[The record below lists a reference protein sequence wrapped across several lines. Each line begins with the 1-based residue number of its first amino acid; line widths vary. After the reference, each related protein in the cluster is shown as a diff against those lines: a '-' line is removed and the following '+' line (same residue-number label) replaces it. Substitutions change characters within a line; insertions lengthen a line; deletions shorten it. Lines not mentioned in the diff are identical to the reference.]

1 MKKFSVVSPVYNAAN
16 ILPQL
21 IQRIE
26 VSLKSLDLD
35 YEIILVDDGCKDG
48 SWGVIEQYCK
58 NNKSLIGIKLSR
70 NFGQHYAITAG
81 IEIAQGEWIVVMD
94 CDLQDRPEE
103 IPNLYSKALEG
114 FDIVLAKR
122 INRKDSFIK
131 KYFSKMFYKT
141 LKYLTGIDQDETV
154 ANFGMYNYK
163 VIKSVVSMKESIRYF
178 PAMIK
183 WVGFSTTKIDV
194 EHNFRHSGKSSYSLR
209 KLLELALNIMLS
221 YSIKPIF
228 ITIKVGFAISLLS
241 FLAALFYLIEWLNGS
256 IFLMGFT
263 SLIISIWFLSGII
276 ISTLGILGLY
286 IAKTFEVVKGRP
298 NYIIEKQINQN

>member
-21 IQRIE
+21 IERIE
-26 VSLKSLDLD
+26 VSLKSLNLD
-35 YEIILVDDGCKDG
+35 YEIILVDDGCKEG

-58 NNKSLIGIKLSR
+58 NNKNLIGIKLSR

-103 IPNLYSKALEG
+103 IPKLYSKALEG

-131 KYFSKMFYKT
+131 KNFSKMFYIT
-141 LKYLTGIDQDETV
+141 LKYLTRIDQDETV
-154 ANFGMYNYK
+154 ANFGIYNYK

-178 PAMIK
+178 PSMIK
-183 WVGFSTTKIDV
+183 WVGFSTTKIDI
-194 EHNFRHSGKSSYSLR
+194 EHNPRHSGKSSYSLR

-228 ITIKVGFAISLLS
+228 ITIKAGFAISFLS
-241 FLAALFYLIEWLNGS
+241 FITALFYLIKWLSGS
-256 IFLMGFT
+256 IVLMGFT

-276 ISTLGILGLY
+276 ISTLGIIGLY
-286 IAKTFEVVKGRP
+286 IAKTFEAVKGRP
-298 NYIIEKQINQN
+298 NYIIEKQIN